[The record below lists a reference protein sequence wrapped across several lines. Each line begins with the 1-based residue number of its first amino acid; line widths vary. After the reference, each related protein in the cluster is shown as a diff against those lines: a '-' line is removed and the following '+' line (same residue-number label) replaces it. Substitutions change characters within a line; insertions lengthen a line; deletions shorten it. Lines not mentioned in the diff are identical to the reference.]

1 MSSPPPFRID
11 PSLNTPIWCQIEE
24 GVRRLLAL
32 GELGPADA
40 VPSVRDMAALLRV
53 NPATV
58 VRAYQRLTDQGVLE
72 VRRGEGTFVSAAPQP
87 HSKAERVRRLREAA
101 TQYQTAALTVSAGLD
116 EAIDA
121 LEGVWRGTY
130 VRAVKASR

>member
-1 MSSPPPFRID
+1 VPSPPFRID
-11 PSLNTPIWCQIEE
+11 PAQNTPIWRQIED

-32 GELGPADA
+32 GDLGPGDA

-58 VRAYQRLTDQGVLE
+58 ARAYQRLTEQGVLE
-72 VRRGEGTFVSAAPQP
+72 VRRGEGTFVSGAPQAP
-87 HSKAERVRRLREAA
+87 SRAERARRLREAA
-101 TQYQTAALTVSAGLD
+101 TQYQTAALTLSAGLA

-121 LEGVWRGTY
+121 LETAWRGTSA
-130 VRAVKASR
+130 RAAKVER